1 MIMQRKV
8 SNIAFH
14 SISAN
19 LGQKKTNPKLLR
31 SMSSSWTFQT
41 VNQRWER
48 LGLDCPLLV
57 AFFFTLSIS
66 LTPLLDDSRGKKEG
80 REVWEEAEAILIVKT
95 TPLKYH
101 GKGSKTAV
109 SSVLCGSALSFPV
122 RHYWSNNILVFGA
135 LFTYSCCSILYSFL
149 LPLQWLITLVINAS
163 DWGKKKNKSMSNF
176 EEMQVY
182 VHLDTC
188 VIHSK
193 YIWRLNDY
201 WCSYVWIMVK

>member
-19 LGQKKTNPKLLR
+19 LGQKKQTNPKLLR
-31 SMSSSWTFQT
+31 SVSSSWTFQT

-48 LGLDCPLLV
+48 HGVDCPLLV
-57 AFFFTLSIS
+57 AFFS
-66 LTPLLDDSRGKKEG
+66 LWAFPWHLLDDSRGKKG
-80 REVWEEAEAILIVKT
+80 RREVWEEAEAILIVKT

-163 DWGKKKNKSMSNF
+163 DWGKKNKSMSKF

-182 VHLDTC
+182 VHLYTC